1 MQPAPSAFTRS
12 EIEDFL
18 FEEAALLDDW
28 QLDAWLALYTA
39 DAHYQVPATDLAKD
53 AQPESSLFYIADD
66 GFRLNERVK
75 RLMKKTAFSEQPRSK
90 TRHLVS
96 NVRILENGSAKC
108 RVGSAFVTYRTKGGV
123 TDTYIGST
131 EHHLVRSPAGLR
143 IAFKRC
149 TLDLDAL
156 RPQGR
161 ISILL

>member
-1 MQPAPSAFTRS
+1 MITAPLPFTRS

-28 QLDAWLALYTA
+28 RLEEWLALYSA
-39 DAHYQVPATDLAKD
+39 DALYQVPATDLPKD
-53 AQPESSLFYIADD
+53 AQPDANLFYIADD
-66 GFRLNERVK
+66 AFRLSERVK
-75 RLMKKTAFSEQPRSK
+75 RLLKKTAFSEQPRSK

-96 NVRILENGSAKC
+96 NVRILENGAERC
-108 RVGSAFVTYRTKGGV
+108 RVGSAFVTYRSKGGV

-131 EHHLVRSPAGLR
+131 EHTLVRSGAGLR
-143 IAFKRC
+143 IAYKRC
-149 TLDLDAL
+149 TLDLDSL